1 MYDLFEFLC
10 YDYCVSLE
18 NSVCVWEGGGASM
31 AQWMTTNGVIKV
43 SPLYKYSRTSL

>member
-1 MYDLFEFLC
+1 MIIACHWKILC
-10 YDYCVSLE
+10 
-18 NSVCVWEGGGASM
+18 VCGRGGGGGGRASM